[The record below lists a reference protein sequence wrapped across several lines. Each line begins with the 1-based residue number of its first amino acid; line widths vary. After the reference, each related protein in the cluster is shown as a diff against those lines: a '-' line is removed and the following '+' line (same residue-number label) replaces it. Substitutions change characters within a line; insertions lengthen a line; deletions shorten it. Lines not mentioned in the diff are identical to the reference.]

1 MVRAAGCTVSVD
13 RVGNI
18 FARRPGVTRTCP
30 PVMTGSHIDT
40 QPTGGKFDGCFGVM
54 AGLEVIRTLNDL
66 GVETEAPLEVVVW
79 TNEEGSRF
87 APCMMGSGVFAGK
100 FTLEE
105 TLAKRD
111 ADGVSVG
118 EALDAI
124 GYAGARDCLGH
135 PVGAISRRTSN
146 GADPRG
152 RGEDHRR
159 GARRARAEMVR
170 SVPARRRGTRRANAD
185 APAQGR
191 PGRCRGGGRGGQSRS
206 PRPSAACL
214 RHGRLPARLS
224 RFAQRDTRRSEDDLD
239 FRHLQPERLDSMIAE
254 VRQVIAATCEKH
266 GLQYELVPTADFPP
280 LYFDQGC
287 VGAVREAAQA
297 LGMPQMDIVSGAGHD
312 AIFLAEL
319 GPAGMIFVPCE
330 NGISHNEIENA
341 SPDDLAAGCAVL
353 LRAMLQGL
361 RGDRRRPP
369 GGLSGASIE
378 APALTAFYTGSVGR
392 ITPGAL
398 SADARLAADNRVA
411 VMRPTCCAGYGG
423 ALSADA
429 SLGRRGAQITLPS
442 RSLSSAAASR
452 PRSVSRTSVGV
463 LAEGGR
469 RVAVFHRRLGQANRA
484 GHLRHR
490 PGQRGGELHAG
501 RGPAPAGRRTPAP
514 GR

>member
-1 MVRAAGCTVSVD
+1 
-13 RVGNI
+13 
-18 FARRPGVTRTCP
+18 
-30 PVMTGSHIDT
+30 MTGSHIDT

-124 GYAGARDCLGH
+124 GYAGARDCLDIRWA
-135 PVGAISRRTSN
+135 PISRRTSN
-146 GADPRG
+146 RADPRG

-170 SVPARRRGTRRANAD
+170 PFLRGVEAHAGPTPMHLRKDALVGAAAVVEAVNRAALGHQPH
-185 APAQGR
+185 ACGTVGCLHAY
-191 PGRCRGGGRGGQSRS
+191 PGSRNVI
-206 PRPSAACL
+206 P
-214 RHGRLPARLS
+214 GEVKM
-224 RFAQRDTRRSEDDLD
+224 TLD

-353 LRAMLQGL
+353 LRAMLKASEAIA
-361 RGDRRRPP
+361 
-369 GGLSGASIE
+369 GG
-378 APALTAFYTGSVGR
+378 
-392 ITPGAL
+392 
-398 SADARLAADNRVA
+398 RLAA
-411 VMRPTCCAGYGG
+411 
-423 ALSADA
+423 
-429 SLGRRGAQITLPS
+429 
-442 RSLSSAAASR
+442 
-452 PRSVSRTSVGV
+452 
-463 LAEGGR
+463 
-469 RVAVFHRRLGQANRA
+469 
-484 GHLRHR
+484 
-490 PGQRGGELHAG
+490 
-501 RGPAPAGRRTPAP
+501 
-514 GR
+514 